1 MPALAQAAGL
11 TRPVIGEALG
21 NAHPVISAKGFKRVG
36 TGIAAAIA
44 AGAGAVAL
52 IPVFVPADHV
62 RDVVKAE
69 IRAVTGLDPQARGEV
84 AVSLFPSPS
93 ITFAD
98 VVLGDDRAGTPAL
111 AAERLTAQLRLLP
124 LLIGRIEI
132 ADVSLVRPHIAL
144 TFERDGRS
152 NWSALID
159 TLSRTLKPDAK
170 RADGLL
176 SFSEVRVADGTIAVR
191 DDARGIAET
200 LTEVGFSLAW
210 PSISKSFGAAGR
222 FVWRGETVDASVS
235 LNDLFAALSGER
247 SGLKVRLAGGPAKLA
262 FDGHLMRRPGLK
274 VEGALAA
281 DGDSLRE
288 ALRWAG
294 RTPLPGG
301 GFGRFALKAQTSIA
315 GATLA
320 LWNVSAEL
328 DGNSAEGVLTLAT
341 EGRPTV
347 QGTLAAND
355 LDLTPY
361 VSTIQLLRQNERDWN
376 RGPIALDGLT
386 GFDLDLRL
394 SARRI
399 VLNGA
404 KFGRTAVAAT
414 LRNGRMTVTIGESQ
428 AFGGVLTG
436 TVALAK
442 LESGV
447 DLKAQ
452 LQFADVD
459 LDACLSELFGIRRL
473 EGKGNLTFSIEGSG
487 TSVLALTRTL
497 NGQARLS
504 ARQGALAGL
513 NVEQLLRRLDQRPLS
528 GGVEFRSGRTPF
540 EKLNAA
546 LRITQGT
553 ATVDDVYLEG
563 PAIKLALGGS
573 ASIPARDLD
582 LRGIASLIS
591 TDTSGGSAAF
601 DLPFVVHG
609 PWDDP
614 VMLPDA
620 EILLRRS
627 RATAPLL
634 DAVKDRKARDAVRS
648 IVEQLR
654 GGGAPAPAASAGP
667 AASGA
672 PAALGGAA
680 GAVPAAPAA
689 TEPAAAA
696 RAPTAR

>member
-1 MPALAQAAGL
+1 M
-11 TRPVIGEALG
+11 
-21 NAHPVISAKGFKRVG
+21 ISAKAFKRVG
-36 TGIAAAIA
+36 VAVAAAIA
-44 AGAGAVAL
+44 AGAGALAL
-52 IPVFVPADHV
+52 VPVFIPADHV

-69 IRAVTGLDPQARGEV
+69 IRTMTGLDPAARGEV

-93 ITFAD
+93 ISFAD
-98 VVLGDDRAGTPAL
+98 VVLGDDRTGAPAL

-124 LLIGRIEI
+124 LLVGRIEI
-132 ADVSLVRPHIAL
+132 ADVSLARPRISVI
-144 TFERDGRS
+144 FERDGRS

-159 TLSRTLKPDAK
+159 TLARTLQPGAK

-176 SFSEVRVADGTIAVR
+176 SFSEIRLTDGTIAVR
-191 DDARGIAET
+191 DEARGIAET

-210 PSISKSFGAAGR
+210 PSISKSFGATGR
-222 FVWRGETVDASVS
+222 FVWRGEPVNASIS

-247 SGLKVRLAGGPAKLA
+247 SGLKVRLAGAPAKLA

-274 VEGALAA
+274 VEGALAV
-281 DGDSLRE
+281 DGDSFRA
-288 ALRWAG
+288 ALRWIGGTA
-294 RTPLPGG
+294 LPGG
-301 GFGRFALKAQTSIA
+301 GFGPFALKAQTSIA
-315 GATLA
+315 GATVA
-320 LWNVSAEL
+320 LWNVSAEV
-328 DGNSAEGVLTLAT
+328 DGNSAEGVLTLAA
-341 EGRPTV
+341 EGRPTL
-347 QGTLAAND
+347 QGTLAADD
-355 LDLTPY
+355 LDLSSY
-361 VSTIQLLRQNERDWN
+361 VSTIRLLRQNERDWN

-394 SARRI
+394 SARQI

-404 KFGRTAVAAT
+404 KFGRTAIAANV
-414 LRNGRMTVTIGESQ
+414 RNGRMTMTIGESQ
-428 AFGGVLTG
+428 AFGGMLKG

-442 LESGV
+442 LDTGI

-452 LQFADVD
+452 LQFTDVD

-473 EGKGNLTFSIEGSG
+473 EGKGDLSFAIEGSG

-497 NGQARLS
+497 NGQAHLS
-504 ARQGALAGL
+504 ARQGALAGV

-528 GGVEFRSGRTPF
+528 GGAEVRSGRTPF

-546 LRITQGT
+546 VKIVQGT
-553 ATVDDVYLEG
+553 ATVEDVYLEG
-563 PAIKLALGGS
+563 PAVKLALGGS
-573 ASIPARDLD
+573 ASIPARDFD
-582 LRGIASLIS
+582 LKGTASLIAA
-591 TDTSGGSAAF
+591 DTASQSAAF
-601 DLPFVVHG
+601 VLPFVVQG

-648 IVEQLR
+648 IVEQIR
-654 GGGAPAPAASAGP
+654 GTPP
-667 AASGA
+667 AASGGS
-672 PAALGGAA
+672 AA
-680 GAVPAAPAA
+680 AVPAAPAA
-689 TEPAAAA
+689 TEPSAGA